1 MAKIHVD
8 VLSRITIDERRRF
21 AASRRERGEAPR
33 EPVCVRLTLRQ
44 LDSAGG
50 RRGDEMGEESE
61 ESKKNDGETPH
72 HAEYSSS
79 FKQRSGGVL
88 AWTRKDCDFYKKN
101 K

>member
-1 MAKIHVD
+1 
-8 VLSRITIDERRRF
+8 
-21 AASRRERGEAPR
+21 
-33 EPVCVRLTLRQ
+33 
-44 LDSAGG
+44 
-50 RRGDEMGEESE
+50 MGKESE